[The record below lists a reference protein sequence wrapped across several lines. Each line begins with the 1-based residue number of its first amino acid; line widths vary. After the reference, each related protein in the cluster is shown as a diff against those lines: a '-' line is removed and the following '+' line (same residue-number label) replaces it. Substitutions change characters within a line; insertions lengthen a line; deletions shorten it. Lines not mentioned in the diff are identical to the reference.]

1 MIEMITDP
9 RSLITLISF
18 ITFAG
23 ILWWTYVGHK
33 PADFKQAEMI
43 PFADGDIGQ
52 PASEGV
58 DKEVRHG

>member
-1 MIEMITDP
+1 MIEFITDP

-23 ILWWTYVGHK
+23 ILWWTYVSHK
-33 PADFKQAEMI
+33 PADFSQAEMI

-52 PASEGV
+52 PAREGS
-58 DKEVRHG
+58 DQEVRHG